1 MRHHPRTCAITRA
14 HAPSPAHMPP
24 PARRA
29 RLVGRAGHLPPS
41 PSISLHLPPFP
52 SHLPPCA
59 PGSPQAAPRM
69 ATWRARSRWHR
80 CAASGCSL
88 AGPSSSS
95 AAPRLRWRRTAL
107 PCARACGGRW
117 QTRSEAAP
125 LAWPRP
131 VAPPVCCAAP
141 RARRPRRVRLRSA
154 RLWAQLARTAACA
167 ARWLHGVHPAG
178 AFGTQEPCLMH
189 AWRSDWNVSRLPC
202 FDAARFAP
210 AVLRHLTDPL
220 HETSQCFR

>member
-1 MRHHPRTCAITRA
+1 MAHHPRTCTITRA
-14 HAPSPAHMPP
+14 HAPP

-41 PSISLHLPPFP
+41 PSISLHLPPPP
-52 SHLPPCA
+52 SLRPRLTTGGSSYGYVARALSVAPLRRQRVLSRWAELEQRGTPFALEADCPTLRTRVRWQVANEVRGRA
-59 PGSPQAAPRM
+59 PGLAPGGPACVLRG
-69 ATWRARSRWHR
+69 S
-80 CAASGCSL
+80 SGPG
-88 AGPSSSS
+88 GPG
-95 AAPRLRWRRTAL
+95 AFDCAL
-107 PCARACGGRW
+107 PG
-117 QTRSEAAP
+117 
-125 LAWPRP
+125 
-131 VAPPVCCAAP
+131 
-141 RARRPRRVRLRSA
+141 
-154 RLWAQLARTAACA
+154 LWAQLARTAACA
-167 ARWLHGVHPAG
+167 ARWLHGIHPAG